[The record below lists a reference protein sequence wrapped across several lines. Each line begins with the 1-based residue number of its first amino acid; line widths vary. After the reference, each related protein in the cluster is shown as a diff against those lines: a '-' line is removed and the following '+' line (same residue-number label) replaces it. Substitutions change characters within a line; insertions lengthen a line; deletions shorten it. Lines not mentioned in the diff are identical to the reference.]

1 MNERIAPQPST
12 THEWRG
18 AATSGTVA
26 ATAGRGLTGIRGRS
40 RRQVCAVLLVVFG
53 GYILPVA
60 GWLIGG
66 VVWLVTPGWSARV
79 KTAGLLVWPL
89 CTLGLVATSAA
100 TYWLILPL
108 GDPVSS
114 IATSLFLLV
123 PSSWFLLLLT
133 AAWMLLGATSAPRD
147 VAGDPQ

>member
-1 MNERIAPQPST
+1 M
-12 THEWRG
+12 
-18 AATSGTVA
+18 
-26 ATAGRGLTGIRGRS
+26 
-40 RRQVCAVLLVVFG
+40 LLVVFG

-60 GWLIGG
+60 GWLIGA
-66 VVWLVTPGWSARV
+66 VIWLATPGWSARV

-89 CTLGLVATSAA
+89 STLGLVATSAA

-133 AAWMLLGATSAPRD
+133 AAWMLLGARRTSRD
-147 VAGDPQ
+147 VAGDAQ

>member
-1 MNERIAPQPST
+1 M
-12 THEWRG
+12 
-18 AATSGTVA
+18 
-26 ATAGRGLTGIRGRS
+26 
-40 RRQVCAVLLVVFG
+40 LLLIFG
-53 GYILPVA
+53 GYLLPVA
-60 GWLIGG
+60 GWLIGS
-66 VVWLVTPGWSARV
+66 VLWLLTPGWNART

-133 AAWMLLGATSAPRD
+133 AAWTLLGAAGAPR
-147 VAGDPQ
+147 GGEPQ

>member
-1 MNERIAPQPST
+1 M
-12 THEWRG
+12 
-18 AATSGTVA
+18 
-26 ATAGRGLTGIRGRS
+26 
-40 RRQVCAVLLVVFG
+40 LLVVFG

-66 VVWLVTPGWSARV
+66 VVWLVTPGWGARV
-79 KTAGLLVWPL
+79 KAAGLLVWPL

-133 AAWMLLGATSAPRD
+133 AAWTLLGAASAPRD